1 MKKNLTNKFLS
12 FFTRRLRWVIPFWY
26 GFTIFVTRQRKGS
39 VTVYKELKEIPIALD
54 YGRDWR
60 SDPLKGA
67 LDVCMHPTK
76 FQKRMDKATFGQHD
90 KLGDCFPAGTRLLRR
105 DGSYVAIESIN
116 INDIIHDGTS
126 WVTVHNKWDRG
137 PKTIVKISMNNG
149 SDLNLSDS
157 HKMVVMAA
165 AGKIWKEKQV
175 KDLKLGQNLL
185 QSREF
190 ESGTKTLN
198 KNIAFLI
205 GAYLSEGWLD
215 GNRIGISGIKNSKL
229 LREKAIESAKNLCWR
244 ISECDR
250 YIRIYPSK
258 ENMHYF
264 KDLGRTATQK
274 KLPHVNW
281 DTSTVNEIVSGLE
294 MGDAGYSTNGTT
306 LVYSTTSDVLAE
318 QYRTLKRMQGYSTH
332 LTCVIEHGGLG
343 SNPINRITVRANH
356 KKRPW
361 AKIKKLEVLEQQ
373 EHCYDIATSSGKVY
387 LPDGDIIVR
396 NCDDHAMYWCV
407 ALLKSGLA
415 QKVWFS
421 SFQYWDDKTIGGHAV
436 CSFED
441 SDGQLWWC
449 DYHMPEKMS
458 DKWGFA
464 IQGTSKKSAELIN
477 ATQFEITLGRNDT
490 PKWGKSDGMVF
501 I

>member
-26 GFTIFVTRQRKGS
+26 GFTIFVTRQRKVS

-90 KLGDCFPAGTRLLRR
+90 KLGD
-105 DGSYVAIESIN
+105 
-116 INDIIHDGTS
+116 
-126 WVTVHNKWDRG
+126 
-137 PKTIVKISMNNG
+137 
-149 SDLNLSDS
+149 
-157 HKMVVMAA
+157 
-165 AGKIWKEKQV
+165 
-175 KDLKLGQNLL
+175 
-185 QSREF
+185 
-190 ESGTKTLN
+190 
-198 KNIAFLI
+198 
-205 GAYLSEGWLD
+205 
-215 GNRIGISGIKNSKL
+215 
-229 LREKAIESAKNLCWR
+229 
-244 ISECDR
+244 
-250 YIRIYPSK
+250 
-258 ENMHYF
+258 
-264 KDLGRTATQK
+264 
-274 KLPHVNW
+274 
-281 DTSTVNEIVSGLE
+281 
-294 MGDAGYSTNGTT
+294 
-306 LVYSTTSDVLAE
+306 
-318 QYRTLKRMQGYSTH
+318 
-332 LTCVIEHGGLG
+332 
-343 SNPINRITVRANH
+343 
-356 KKRPW
+356 
-361 AKIKKLEVLEQQ
+361 
-373 EHCYDIATSSGKVY
+373 
-387 LPDGDIIVR
+387 
-396 NCDDHAMYWCV
+396 CDDHAMYWCV